1 MTRPQ
6 LASSEDLTTW
16 LAAHPLWQLAN
27 GRLVMECSAPYR
39 VSGALA
45 AASVALA
52 DEIDHH
58 PIMTIGFNS
67 LRIEM
72 WTHDKGGITELD
84 FRLATFMDEFL
95 ATHR

>member
-1 MTRPQ
+1 MTRPP
-6 LASSEDLTTW
+6 LASSEELDAW
-16 LAAHPLWQLAN
+16 LLAHPEWK
-27 GRLVMECSAPYR
+27 LVAGHLLLERAVPYR

-72 WTHDKGGITELD
+72 WTHDRGGITDLD
-84 FRLATFMDEFL
+84 VRLATFMDEFL
-95 ATHR
+95 ATRR

>member
-1 MTRPQ
+1 
-6 LASSEDLTTW
+6 
-16 LAAHPLWQLAN
+16 
-27 GRLVMECSAPYR
+27 MECSAPYR

>member
-1 MTRPQ
+1 
-6 LASSEDLTTW
+6 
-16 LAAHPLWQLAN
+16 
-27 GRLVMECSAPYR
+27 V
-39 VSGALA
+39 LA

-84 FRLATFMDEFL
+84 FQLATFMDEFL
-95 ATHR
+95 ATRR

>member
-6 LASSEDLTTW
+6 LASSEELGNW
-16 LAAHPLWQLAN
+16 LLAHPEWQLLD
-27 GRLVMECSAPYR
+27 GHLLLERSVPYR

-58 PIMTIGFNS
+58 PILTIGFNS

-72 WTHDKGGITELD
+72 WTHDQGGITELD
-84 FRLATFMDEFL
+84 FQLASFMDEFL
-95 ATHR
+95 ATRR

>member
-6 LASSEDLTTW
+6 LASPEELENW
-16 LAAHPLWQLAN
+16 LLAHPGW
-27 GRLVMECSAPYR
+27 R
-39 VSGALA
+39 VLDGHLLLERSVPFRVAGALA

-58 PIMTIGFNS
+58 PIMTIGFDS

-84 FRLATFMDEFL
+84 FRLATFIDEFL
-95 ATHR
+95 ATRR

>member
-6 LASSEDLTTW
+6 LASLEELDHW
-16 LAAHPLWQLAN
+16 LLAHPEWQLVN
-27 GRLVMECSAPYR
+27 GHLLLERAVSYR

-95 ATHR
+95 TTRR

>member
-1 MTRPQ
+1 VSRPQ
-6 LASSEDLTTW
+6 LASSEELNAW
-16 LAAHPLWQLAN
+16 LDAHPLWRVASGHL
-27 GRLVMECSAPYR
+27 LLEHSAPYR

-58 PIMTIGFNS
+58 PIMIIGFNS
-67 LRIEM
+67 LRIEL
-72 WTHDKGGITELD
+72 WTHDKGGITALD
-84 FRLATFMDEFL
+84 FQLASFMDEFL

>member
-6 LASSEDLTTW
+6 LASSEELDHW
-16 LAAHPLWQLAN
+16 LLAHPEWRLLN
-27 GRLVMECSAPYR
+27 GHLLLERSVPYR
-39 VSGALA
+39 VSCALA
-45 AASVALA
+45 AASAALA

-84 FRLATFMDEFL
+84 FQLATFMDEFL
-95 ATHR
+95 ATRR

>member
-6 LASSEDLTTW
+6 LTSSDELEQW
-16 LAAHPLWQLAN
+16 LGTHPAW
-27 GRLVMECSAPYR
+27 RLVNSHLLLECSVPDR

-95 ATHR
+95 ATRR

>member
-6 LASSEDLTTW
+6 LASSEEVKDWIL
-16 LAAHPLWQLAN
+16 AHPAWS
-27 GRLVMECSAPYR
+27 LVDGHLLLESSVSYR

-67 LRIEM
+67 LRIEL
-72 WTHDKGGITELD
+72 WTHDKSGITELD

>member
-1 MTRPQ
+1 VTRPQ
-6 LASSEDLTTW
+6 LASLEELENW
-16 LAAHPLWQLAN
+16 LLVHPEWQLLN
-27 GRLVMECSAPYR
+27 GHLLLERSLPYR

-58 PIMTIGFNS
+58 PIMTIGFNA

-72 WTHDKGGITELD
+72 WTHDKGGITALD
-84 FRLATFMDEFL
+84 FQLATFIDEFL
-95 ATHR
+95 ATRR

>member
-6 LASSEDLTTW
+6 LASPEELDHW
-16 LAAHPLWQLAN
+16 LLAHPEWK
-27 GRLVMECSAPYR
+27 LVAGHLLLEGSVPFR
-39 VSGALA
+39 VSCVLA

-84 FRLATFMDEFL
+84 FQLATFMDEFL
-95 ATHR
+95 ATRR

>member
-6 LASSEDLTTW
+6 LASPEELDHW
-16 LAAHPLWQLAN
+16 LLAHPEWQLLN
-27 GRLVMECSAPYR
+27 GHLLLERSVPYR
-39 VSGALA
+39 ISCALA

-84 FRLATFMDEFL
+84 FQLATFMDGFL
-95 ATHR
+95 ATRR

>member
-6 LASSEDLTTW
+6 LASSEELNAW
-16 LAAHPLWQLAN
+16 LAAHPLWQLVN
-27 GRLVMECSAPYR
+27 GHLLLECSPPYR

>member
-1 MTRPQ
+1 VTRPQ
-6 LASSEDLTTW
+6 LASAEELDHWLLT
-16 LAAHPLWQLAN
+16 HPKWK
-27 GRLVMECSAPYR
+27 LVAGHLLLECSVPYR

-84 FRLATFMDEFL
+84 FQLATFMDEFL
-95 ATHR
+95 ATRR